1 MIDQQPQPSRARGG
15 AHTRGM
21 SVETKHEGADAI
33 GDVADALLKDLSL
46 GGAAAAGDAGGRGSQ
61 EGAGATAA
69 QHQEKAPKP
78 LTDEQVDKIV
88 KQVEFY
94 FSDANL
100 PTDAFLMKKVR
111 ADPNGFVPIG
121 VVCGFNRMKT
131 LLKKHPPIE
140 TVAAILRQHS
150 EALVVSEDGI
160 RVRRA
165 TPLPD
170 IDLEDVQA
178 RTVVAENFK
187 TPPTIES
194 VRELFAA
201 AGDVAMVRV
210 RHPGMQTPAG
220 ATKPSGLDLIATP
233 SNAVHALI
241 EFKTRDDAARAAET
255 LNDDK
260 DWRNGLRV
268 RLLVRNVHKKKKQQ
282 KQQQQ
287 RLEDEHAEEED
298 ASRGGGGG
306 GEGGEGGGEGEGV
319 GGDGAAPK
327 KNKKKGKWGRQ
338 GKKDY
343 SQWASAAAFQE
354 NKAFLE
360 ADDGGGDGGGD
371 GGVRRDDGEERR
383 TTSRSQAAAA
393 DPVAPRQPT
402 MPDGTRGFRPGA
414 GRGKP
419 QPPPPPA

>member
-33 GDVADALLKDLSL
+33 GDAADALLKDLSL
-46 GGAAAAGDAGGRGSQ
+46 GDAAAGGDAGGGGSQ

-187 TPPTIES
+187 TQPTIES
-194 VRELFAA
+194 VRDVFSA

-287 RLEDEHAEEED
+287 RLEDEHAEDED
-298 ASRGGGGG
+298 ANGGGGG
-306 GEGGEGGGEGEGV
+306 GGGGDGDEGV
-319 GGDGAAPK
+319 DGDGAAPK

-360 ADDGGGDGGGD
+360 TDDGGDDGGGG
-371 GGVRRDDGEERR
+371 DGEERR
-383 TTSRSQAAAA
+383 TTSRSQAAA

>member
-1 MIDQQPQPSRARGG
+1 
-15 AHTRGM
+15 M
-21 SVETKHEGADAI
+21 SVETKHEGANAI
-33 GDVADALLKDLSL
+33 GDAADALLKDLSL
-46 GGAAAAGDAGGRGSQ
+46 GDAAAGGDAGGAGSQ

-187 TPPTIES
+187 TQPTIES
-194 VRELFAA
+194 VRDVFSA

-210 RHPGMQTPAG
+210 RHPGMQTSAG

-241 EFKTRDDAARAAET
+241 EFNTRDDAARAAET

-287 RLEDEHAEEED
+287 RLEDEHAEEDD
-298 ASRGGGGG
+298 ANGGGGG
-306 GEGGEGGGEGEGV
+306 GGAAGGG
-319 GGDGAAPK
+319 
-327 KNKKKGKWGRQ
+327 
-338 GKKDY
+338 
-343 SQWASAAAFQE
+343 
-354 NKAFLE
+354 
-360 ADDGGGDGGGD
+360 GGGG
-371 GGVRRDDGEERR
+371 RRARR
-383 TTSRSQAAAA
+383 REDAC
-393 DPVAPRQPT
+393 
-402 MPDGTRGFRPGA
+402 G
-414 GRGKP
+414 
-419 QPPPPPA
+419 

>member
-1 MIDQQPQPSRARGG
+1 MPPRQATRGG
-15 AHTRGM
+15 
-21 SVETKHEGADAI
+21 
-33 GDVADALLKDLSL
+33 
-46 GGAAAAGDAGGRGSQ
+46 GSQ

-140 TVAAILRQHS
+140 TVAAILREHS

-194 VRELFAA
+194 VRDLFSA

-241 EFKTRDDAARAAET
+241 EFKTRDDAALRGGDAERRQGLAKRPAGQAAGEERSQEEEAAEAAAAET
-255 LNDDK
+255 
-260 DWRNGLRV
+260 
-268 RLLVRNVHKKKKQQ
+268 
-282 KQQQQ
+282 
-287 RLEDEHAEEED
+287 
-298 ASRGGGGG
+298 RGRTRGGGGGREPRRGGGG

-414 GRGKP
+414 GRGRP

>member
-21 SVETKHEGADAI
+21 SVETKHEGANAI
-33 GDVADALLKDLSL
+33 GDAADALLKDLSL
-46 GGAAAAGDAGGRGSQ
+46 GDAAAGGDAGGAGSQ

-140 TVAAILRQHS
+140 TVAAILREHS

-287 RLEDEHAEEED
+287 RLEDEHAEEDD
-298 ASRGGGGG
+298 ANGGGGGG
-306 GEGGEGGGEGEGV
+306 GEEGGGEGEGV
-319 GGDGAAPK
+319 DGDGAASK

-360 ADDGGGDGGGD
+360 TDDGGGDGEGG
-371 GGVRRDDGEERR
+371 DGEERR
-383 TTSRSQAAAA
+383 TTSRSQAAA
-393 DPVAPRQPT
+393 DPAAPRQPT